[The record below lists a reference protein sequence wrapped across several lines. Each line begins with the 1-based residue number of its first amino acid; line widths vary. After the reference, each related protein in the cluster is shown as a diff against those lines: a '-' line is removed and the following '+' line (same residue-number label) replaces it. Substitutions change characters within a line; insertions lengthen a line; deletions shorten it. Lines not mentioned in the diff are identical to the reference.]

1 MKIAFIRPNIGG
13 KRSNDAIE
21 PLMFAVLA
29 GITDKKH
36 DIVFYDERIEEIP
49 LDLNVDIIAITTFT
63 LTAKRAYEI
72 AQVYRDRG
80 VYTVIGGYHATLLP
94 EEVINNAD
102 SVFIGSAENSWQEF
116 LDDFEKGYPKQT
128 YENKRLPN
136 IDNIVYDR
144 SIFEDKKYSFI
155 VPVQFG
161 RGCMHQCEFC
171 TIGSSH
177 HGDYVHRKIE
187 NVIDEIVKIKKRKK
201 AKIIYFVDDNIFCN
215 KSKAIKLFK
224 ELKKLKIKW
233 ACQGSIDIASDEN
246 LIKLMSESGCIEM
259 LLGFENI
266 EIQNIKK
273 MNKVSNYKFNYEEVV
288 KIFKKNKILIH
299 ASYVIGYDYDTKE
312 CFDNILKFSNKN
324 KFFLSGFN
332 PALPIPG
339 TPFYKRMEKEGRL
352 LYDKWWLDDNFRYGK
367 STFKPHNMTIEEFE
381 QGILKCK
388 VEYNTHISIWKR
400 LFDGSSNLRHAFIYI
415 IVNYINRKEVY
426 NKKDVKL

>member
-1 MKIAFIRPNIGG
+1 
-13 KRSNDAIE
+13 
-21 PLMFAVLA
+21 
-29 GITDKKH
+29 
-36 DIVFYDERIEEIP
+36 
-49 LDLNVDIIAITTFT
+49 
-63 LTAKRAYEI
+63 
-72 AQVYRDRG
+72 
-80 VYTVIGGYHATLLP
+80 
-94 EEVINNAD
+94 
-102 SVFIGSAENSWQEF
+102 
-116 LDDFEKGYPKQT
+116 
-128 YENKRLPN
+128 
-136 IDNIVYDR
+136 
-144 SIFEDKKYSFI
+144 
-155 VPVQFG
+155 
-161 RGCMHQCEFC
+161 
-171 TIGSSH
+171 
-177 HGDYVHRKIE
+177 
-187 NVIDEIVKIKKRKK
+187 
-201 AKIIYFVDDNIFCN
+201 
-215 KSKAIKLFK
+215 
-224 ELKKLKIKW
+224 
-233 ACQGSIDIASDEN
+233 
-246 LIKLMSESGCIEM
+246 M

-367 STFKPHNMTIEEFE
+367 SAFKPHNMIIEEFE